1 MVTDPHL
8 APGSDGPYYVI
19 VDVDIRDV
27 PRYLTYMEKVR
38 PALEAAGGRYLARGG
53 AFTTYE
59 GSRRRAR
66 DSRTNGHM
74 NGGPYNPSP
83 AHSTRAACRLH
94 RWPQPPGAIVP
105 PASRAASSSA
115 SRPVR

>member
-59 GSRRRAR
+59 GSWEPSRLVLIELPSQKAWESFYYGAAYEGIKTIR
-66 DSRTNGHM
+66 DETSTANMIGLE
-74 NGGPYNPSP
+74 GLPPT
-83 AHSTRAACRLH
+83 STR
-94 RWPQPPGAIVP
+94 
-105 PASRAASSSA
+105 
-115 SRPVR
+115 